1 MKEQQVIIDS
11 THFELT
17 INRLCYQLIENHGDF
32 ENTVLIGLQPRGI
45 HVLTRLKDRLENI
58 IGKPV
63 VCGNLD
69 VTFFRDDF
77 RRRETPLIPSATN
90 IDFVIENKNVV
101 IIDDVLHTGRTIR
114 SGLDAMLAFGRPAKV
129 ELLVFIDRRFQRH
142 LPIQPDY
149 VGKKVDT
156 LSFERVSVEWN
167 EIDGI
172 DRVVLYTPAENE

>member
-45 HVLTRLKDRLENI
+45 HVLTRLKGRLENI

-156 LSFERVSVEWN
+156 LSSERVTVEWN